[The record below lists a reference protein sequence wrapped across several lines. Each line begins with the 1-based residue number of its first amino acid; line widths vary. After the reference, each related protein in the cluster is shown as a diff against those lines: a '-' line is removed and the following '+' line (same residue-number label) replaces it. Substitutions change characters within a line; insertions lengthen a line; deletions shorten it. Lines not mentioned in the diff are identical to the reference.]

1 MRLKATSDL
10 WWKNAVLYCLDA
22 ETFLDSDGDGCGDLA
37 GLTERPL
44 TARFPW
50 EATLRSN
57 PPWKTIAL
65 SSAAGVRQRSH
76 GAPSRSAARL
86 TVAVVGD
93 EREPCGGRRIDAAT
107 RRRQDHKCRSH
118 QQLAQRRHQHQ
129 LTLGVR
135 TTPQVGQPPPDP

>member
-1 MRLKATSDL
+1 MRFKATSDL
-10 WWKNAVLYCLDA
+10 WWKNAVLYCLDI

-44 TARFPW
+44 TARFPC

-65 SSAAGVRQRSH
+65 SSAAGVRQRSR

-93 EREPCGGRRIDAAT
+93 EREPWAGGGSTPLLAAE
-107 RRRQDHKCRSH
+107 QNHKCRSH
-118 QQLAQRRHQHQ
+118 QAVGPAQAPG
-129 LTLGVR
+129 TDG
-135 TTPQVGQPPPDP
+135 